1 MDETKGFSKGIIVT
15 MAMTSAVTALLLNL
29 FLEGKLMNIPKGTL
43 EGDMIIIAGML
54 VIIFGTAI
62 LSAGGYIVVLRL
74 KKYFQ
79 K

>member
-15 MAMTSAVTALLLNL
+15 MAITAVVTYPLLQS
-29 FLEGKLMNIPKGTL
+29 FLKGNIVKIPKGTL
-43 EGDMIIIAGML
+43 EGDMIIVTGMV
-54 VIIFGTAI
+54 VIMIGTAL
-62 LSAGGYIVVLRL
+62 LSFGGFVLFLRL